1 MPPLRASGFSH
12 SGRMPLMTHLCCF
25 LADQHR
31 QRRQHSKAA
40 AAVPTSSR
48 VGLTSAQL
56 AHRISA
62 AVLGGRSTSA
72 PPRSSRCT
80 FDAAARA
87 AVEVPAVGSY
97 DVVSVGAISSS
108 LQRRLAE
115 NRCSPMFAQPL
126 LPSSWPQRLGRQ
138 QQGQQ
143 PVPLQHSPQRQHIGS
158 VAGQQRGCQH
168 HSHDTPS
175 SGAQPAPSDQH
186 SSRAPG
192 VGAPFRSG
200 SPGHPAGVLPR
211 ADAALAGAPGP
222 AFYRPGLLPVKTSH
236 RRATSPEAAAA
247 FLAAV

>member
-1 MPPLRASGFSH
+1 MMIEQDSEDQAVQRRRPFNVSSKRFSTPAACVNVCPGPGVYTGDAATAWQYGSLGRKGFGAMCS
-12 SGRMPLMTHLCCF
+12 SSKR
-25 LADQHR
+25 LAVRLQYTGPGPDQHR

-87 AVEVPAVGSY
+87 AAEVPAVGSY

-126 LPSSWPQRLGRQ
+126 LPSSWPQRLG
-138 QQGQQ
+138 
-143 PVPLQHSPQRQHIGS
+143 
-158 VAGQQRGCQH
+158 
-168 HSHDTPS
+168 
-175 SGAQPAPSDQH
+175 
-186 SSRAPG
+186 
-192 VGAPFRSG
+192 
-200 SPGHPAGVLPR
+200 
-211 ADAALAGAPGP
+211 P